1 MGFDGMHTDEK
12 LISNGPAGVSGG
24 GNLGIAFSRVGP
36 AKSGT
41 SPLRPPTG
49 QDFEKA
55 QEIGRAG
62 WGNRISCESWFV

>member
-1 MGFDGMHTDEK
+1 VVGRCLFF
-12 LISNGPAGVSGG
+12 NGQD
-24 GNLGIAFSRVGP
+24 GNLGFKISRVGP

-49 QDFEKA
+49 QDFEKS

-62 WGNRISCESWFV
+62 